1 MATSPKTRAS
11 LSVCRDGSQKL
22 LRQGASVYDR
32 RDSAGT
38 RGRRNRRTEFDP
50 VLHCVLSRIKLIC
63 LKSHGVHL
71 IDSESIDLI
80 ESLEEVSRLS
90 AAEA

>member
-38 RGRRNRRTEFDP
+38 RGRRHRRTEFDP
-50 VLHCVLSRIKLIC
+50 VLHCMLGRIKLIC
-63 LKSHGVHL
+63 SKSHNDALHGVRL

-80 ESLEEVSRLS
+80 ESLEKV
-90 AAEA
+90 